1 MKNEIIDNLNLSEQQ
16 QKFIEEIKR
25 HLSSIENDMNFE
37 KYSKFLNPKLINS
50 TIHFTYEKD
59 IFFEKD
65 NILINR
71 FNSIYEQINFIKPK
85 FILSDTVIF
94 YNLKSE
100 YKDNFDL
107 IHRKIED
114 FNIKYINSNIEE
126 YLILQNLFLHEK
138 NELEKTSEFDS
149 TTNFSETYETQI
161 NNLIDSVSNEKSKEH
176 LKNYINDYQQNL
188 KRFEKFDSNISI
200 LNWIIWIIPL
210 SIILLLFVILML
222 IIFI

>member
-25 HLSSIENDMNFE
+25 HLSSIESDMNFE

-71 FNSIYEQINFIKPK
+71 FNSIYDQINFIKPK
-85 FILSDTVIF
+85 FILSNTVVF
-94 YNLKSE
+94 FNLKSE
-100 YKDNFDL
+100 YKDNFES
-107 IHRKIED
+107 IYKKIED
-114 FNIKYINSNIEE
+114 FNVKYINSNIEE
-126 YLILQNLFLHEK
+126 YLILQNLFLNEK
-138 NELEKTSEFDS
+138 VNTEKTSEFDS
-149 TTNFSETYETQI
+149 TTNFSETYETQV
-161 NNLIDSVSNEKSKEH
+161 NNLIDSILDEKSKEH
-176 LKNYINDYQQNL
+176 LKNYIDDYQQNL
-188 KRFEKFDSNISI
+188 KAFDKFDSNISI
-200 LNWIIWIIPL
+200 LNWFIWIVP
-210 SIILLLFVILML
+210 IIIFLLLLGLLML